1 MDRPSSDLLGH
12 RYDIAFAEGDP
23 VRLILDEA
31 VKESRHVGPKDV
43 FYERG
48 DQPSR
53 IVRMNT
59 TELSGDD
66 DKPAGVLLQAHDVT
80 EWLALER
87 RVQAA
92 EKLAALHTLSAGVA
106 HELRNP
112 LSAVD
117 LNLHL
122 LEEELKERG
131 VLAGQDVRYLHILNA
146 ECRRL
151 STILDNFMKLAR
163 SGSISLHKVDVKAL
177 IDHVAALMKFE
188 AEERKIRLEQSVEPD
203 LPLVLGDETQI
214 TQVLVNIIVNAFHAM
229 PNGGLCQIA
238 AAKREVD
245 GSAWLEI
252 AVKDNGGRHHKG
264 SDAALVRA
272 VLYDQNGRDRAG
284 ARHCVSHR
292 TGSWRHDSDIERIGE
307 RNIGCDAIARCA
319 RATAGRRSR
328 AVTSTAHILVVDD
341 EVNIRNALSTL
352 LEKRGYDAK
361 GIGTA
366 EEAFRYL
373 EETPADLV
381 ITDVRMPGMDGIEFL
396 RRLKDKWP
404 STEVVIMTAFG
415 SIDAAVEAMRLGAY
429 DYLTKPVDR
438 ERFPM
443 VVEKALERHA
453 LVSENK
459 QLRDRLET
467 RFRFDQLVG
476 KSESMQRIYGLVEMV
491 ADSDVTVLLT
501 GESGTG
507 KEVVARAIHHKSPRA
522 DRPFVT
528 VNCGALPDD
537 LFESELFGYEK
548 GAFTGAVATKIG
560 RFELAHR
567 GTLLLDEIGE
577 LSLKS
582 QVDFLRVLE
591 TKEFRRLGGTK
602 VVKVDARI
610 IAATNRNL
618 EEAVK
623 QGEFRG
629 DLFYRLNVVPIK
641 LPPLRERVEDIPLLI
656 ETFLPE
662 FCAQHNRAPKAIA
675 PEAMRLLR
683 LYSWPGN
690 IRQLRNLLERLV
702 ITVRESTIGPEHLPE
717 EIQASREDARTMVVT
732 LGTSLEEIEKEVIRR
747 TLVEVTNHREKA
759 AKLLGISLRA
769 FQYKIK
775 EYRIRE

>member
-1 MDRPSSDLLGH
+1 MTP
-12 RYDIAFAEGDP
+12 
-23 VRLILDEA
+23 
-31 VKESRHVGPKDV
+31 
-43 FYERG
+43 
-48 DQPSR
+48 
-53 IVRMNT
+53 
-59 TELSGDD
+59 
-66 DKPAGVLLQAHDVT
+66 
-80 EWLALER
+80 
-87 RVQAA
+87 
-92 EKLAALHTLSAGVA
+92 
-106 HELRNP
+106 
-112 LSAVD
+112 
-117 LNLHL
+117 
-122 LEEELKERG
+122 
-131 VLAGQDVRYLHILNA
+131 
-146 ECRRL
+146 
-151 STILDNFMKLAR
+151 
-163 SGSISLHKVDVKAL
+163 
-177 IDHVAALMKFE
+177 
-188 AEERKIRLEQSVEPD
+188 
-203 LPLVLGDETQI
+203 
-214 TQVLVNIIVNAFHAM
+214 
-229 PNGGLCQIA
+229 
-238 AAKREVD
+238 
-245 GSAWLEI
+245 
-252 AVKDNGGRHHKG
+252 
-264 SDAALVRA
+264 
-272 VLYDQNGRDRAG
+272 
-284 ARHCVSHR
+284 
-292 TGSWRHDSDIERIGE
+292 
-307 RNIGCDAIARCA
+307 
-319 RATAGRRSR
+319 
-328 AVTSTAHILVVDD
+328 TAHILVVDD

-366 EEAFRYL
+366 EEAFRCL

-522 DRPFVT
+522 DQPFVT

-602 VVKVDARI
+602 VVRVDARI

-623 QGEFRG
+623 RGEFRE

-641 LPPLRERVEDIPLLI
+641 LPPLRERAEDIPLLI

-675 PEAMRLLR
+675 SEAMRLLR

-702 ITVRESTIGPEHLPE
+702 ITVRESTLGPEHLPE
-717 EIQASREDARTMVVT
+717 EIQVSREDVRTMVVT

-747 TLVEVTNHREKA
+747 TLAEVTNHREKA

-769 FQYKIK
+769 LQYKIK
-775 EYRIRE
+775 EYGIRE